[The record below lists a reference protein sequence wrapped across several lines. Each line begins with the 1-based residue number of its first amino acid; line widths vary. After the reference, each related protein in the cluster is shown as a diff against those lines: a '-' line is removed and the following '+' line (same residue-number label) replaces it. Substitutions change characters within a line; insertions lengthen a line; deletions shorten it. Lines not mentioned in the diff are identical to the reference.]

1 MSPLLRLSYLP
12 WKAEAVTSY
21 KGLAVTPFDYQKEG
35 IDFGLLH
42 HYHINADEMGLG
54 KSLQSLAIAFD
65 VVNKGGKVLVI
76 SPAFL
81 RYNWFCE
88 INKLES
94 HLNMVHVIEG
104 NKEAKLPIPKGT
116 DFIIMGYAQIDH
128 ASHVFDMVDMVIIDE
143 AHYIKNIDAKRTE
156 RLHELIYR
164 SAPER
169 LALLTG
175 TPMPNGT
182 PVELYSLLRMC
193 GYTVHPTNGANVYKD
208 YPVPWDFYED
218 YSIKKERTIYVKG
231 RRRLITKY
239 EGVRKDTVKRLKY
252 YLKDK
257 MIRRRAEKV
266 LKLPPLM
273 EKNVVVD
280 YRNIPQLME
289 MFNEFNGNEK
299 YSPELKAKS
308 AMLKVKYTL
317 DYVKMLDERKLGPF
331 LIYSDHKKPVEWLA
345 EKLGCPYIHGDI
357 PVRKRDKYVSEFQRS
372 QHNFLCITIGSGAEG
387 MNLTNARHLVVN
399 DPNWTPAKN
408 DQMRKRFHRI
418 GQEDP
423 CTVHNIIGSVQ
434 DKRIIESLR
443 KKMKVIGAVL

>member
-1 MSPLLRLSYLP
+1 M
-12 WKAEAVTSY
+12 TSF
-21 KGLAVTPFDYQKEG
+21 KGLAVKPFNYQVEG
-35 IDFGLLH
+35 IEFGLRH
-42 HYHINADEMGLG
+42 HYHINADFMGLG
-54 KSLQSLAIAFD
+54 KTLQALTVAFD
-65 VVNKGGKVLVI
+65 VVNNGGKVLVI
-76 SPAFL
+76 APAFL
-81 RYNWFCE
+81 RYNWYAE

-94 HLNMVHVIEG
+94 YLNMVHVIEG
-104 NKEAKLPIPKGT
+104 NKEAKEPIPKGT

-128 ASHVFDMVDMVIIDE
+128 AAHVFDMVDMVIVDE

-175 TPMPNGT
+175 TPMPNGSPT
-182 PVELYSLLRMC
+182 ELYSLLRLC
-193 GYTVHPTNGANVYKD
+193 GYTPHKTNGANVYKD

-218 YSIKKERTIYVKG
+218 FANKSERTIYVKG
-231 RRRLITKY
+231 KRRLITKY
-239 EGVRKDTVKRLKY
+239 EGVKKFNVKRLKY
-252 YLKDK
+252 YLEKK
-257 MIRRRAEKV
+257 MIRRKTEQV
-266 LKLPPLM
+266 IKLPRLM
-273 EKNVVVD
+273 EKEIVVD
-280 YRNIPQLME
+280 YKNIPELME
-289 MFNEFNGNEK
+289 MFKEFNGNEK

-317 DYVKMLDERKLGPF
+317 DYIKMLDERGLGPF

-345 EKLGCPYIHGDI
+345 EKLDCPFIHGDV
-357 PVRKRDKYVSEFQRS
+357 PVRTRDRYVREFQNNVH
-372 QHNFLCITIGSGAEG
+372 QFLCITIGSGAEG
-387 MNLTNARHLVVN
+387 MNLTKAKHLIVN

-418 GQEDP
+418 GQKEP